1 MESLRAA
8 SKGDFEMRFFKV
20 MALSAF
26 FCLFT
31 AGYAFS
37 ACTVSISSTSPVNF
51 GNYDVLSAI
60 PNDANGNIA
69 VTVVGCAPGGPPGP
83 PGESVDVT
91 VVIEASPTPPGG
103 FNPRWLQH
111 PAFGDLLQYNVFIDA
126 GRTVIWGDTASGGT
140 GKTVN
145 NLFNET
151 RNFPVYGRIPAL
163 QNVSGGAY
171 TENLVVKV
179 YQKGTFNVLASSSLT
194 ITTAV
199 IPSCSVTGTTAVA
212 FGVYDT
218 LSAVDNTSGAGNFTF
233 QCGVATAYE
242 LYVGGVRQMNDGLGN
257 LINYEIYTDA
267 GRTSVWPSSTPS
279 TETGTTGVAPITRDV
294 FGRIFAGQDV
304 PIGVYSSTVT
314 VTVIY

>member
-1 MESLRAA
+1 MESLPAA
-8 SKGDFEMRFFKV
+8 SKGDFGMRFFKV
-20 MALSAF
+20 MALNAF

-37 ACTVSISSTSPVNF
+37 ACTVSTTSVNF
-51 GNYDVLSAI
+51 GNYNPLSAVAT
-60 PNDANGNIA
+60 DATGTIT
-69 VTVVGCAPGGPPGP
+69 VTCNPK
-83 PGESVDVT
+83 EDIDVA
-91 VVIEASPTPPGG
+91 IGISPTSGG
-103 FNPRWLQH
+103 FAPRQIKHATL
-111 PAFGDLLQYNVFIDA
+111 PDLLDYNVFTNN
-126 GRTVIWGDTASGGT
+126 GRAQIWGDGTSGT
-140 GKTVN
+140 NVM
-145 NLFNET
+145 T
-151 RNFPVYGRIPAL
+151 RNNVGAGGYTFTAYGRIPAL
-163 QNVSGGAY
+163 QNVSGGVYA
-171 TENLVVKV
+171 ESLVVTV
-179 YQKGTFNVLASSSLT
+179 YRKNTAVVLATGSLT
-194 ITTAV
+194 ITTIV

-218 LSAVDNTSGAGNFTF
+218 LSVADNTSGAGNFTF

-314 VTVIY
+314 VTVTY